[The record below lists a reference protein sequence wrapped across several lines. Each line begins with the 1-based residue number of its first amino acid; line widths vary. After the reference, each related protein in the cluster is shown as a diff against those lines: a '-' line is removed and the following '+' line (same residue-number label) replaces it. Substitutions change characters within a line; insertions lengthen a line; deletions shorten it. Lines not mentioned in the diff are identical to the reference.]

1 MAERDVPFQGADKTR
16 LMLWTSER
24 LIKLLGAYRNSF
36 IEVFYFQS
44 SGVEVFTPKRAPQLC
59 EVMPSL

>member
-24 LIKLLGAYRNSF
+24 LIKLLGAYRRSF
-36 IEVFYFQS
+36 SEVLHLQS